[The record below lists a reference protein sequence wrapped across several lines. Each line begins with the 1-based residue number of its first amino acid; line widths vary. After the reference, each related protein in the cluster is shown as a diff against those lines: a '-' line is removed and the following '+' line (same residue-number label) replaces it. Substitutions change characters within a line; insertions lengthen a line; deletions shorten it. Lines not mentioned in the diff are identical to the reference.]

1 MKKDFLNV
9 SPDTGEGGGTVTV
22 TADPNL
28 NFASRTTT
36 LNFNADGEVLKE
48 VEALQFGNTI
58 IPQFYL
64 SPTVSSSND
73 LWGLKITTTLEL
85 EEFTAGAYN
94 FLVDCTASNKIAT
107 EGTAP
112 NVTIRISVINSVIIP
127 SGGSNINNREYDM
140 YYSKDNGTKT
150 KMTVSK
156 DQYSQFISFRFIEG
170 ATFEELTVSNYR
182 FWLRNINDASE
193 IELPVRFRLAYHY

>member
-9 SPDTGEGGGTVTV
+9 SPDTGEGSGTVTV

-64 SPTVSSSND
+64 SPTVSSNND
-73 LWGLKITTTLEL
+73 SWGLKIITTLEL
-85 EEFTAGAYN
+85 EEFAAGA
-94 FLVDCTASNKIAT
+94 
-107 EGTAP
+107 
-112 NVTIRISVINSVIIP
+112 
-127 SGGSNINNREYDM
+127 
-140 YYSKDNGTKT
+140 
-150 KMTVSK
+150 
-156 DQYSQFISFRFIEG
+156 
-170 ATFEELTVSNYR
+170 
-182 FWLRNINDASE
+182 
-193 IELPVRFRLAYHY
+193 

>member
-9 SPDTGEGGGTVTV
+9 SPGTGGGSGTVTV

-64 SPTVSSSND
+64 SPTVSSNND
-73 LWGLKITTTLEL
+73 SWGLKITTTLEL
-85 EEFTAGAYN
+85 K
-94 FLVDCTASNKIAT
+94 LS
-107 EGTAP
+107 
-112 NVTIRISVINSVIIP
+112 
-127 SGGSNINNREYDM
+127 
-140 YYSKDNGTKT
+140 
-150 KMTVSK
+150 
-156 DQYSQFISFRFIEG
+156 
-170 ATFEELTVSNYR
+170 
-182 FWLRNINDASE
+182 
-193 IELPVRFRLAYHY
+193 